1 MIFDSFSQAD
11 YSSTRKHGGTGL
23 GLAIAKQLITLLG
36 GELTLIS
43 EEGKGSVFSLLVP
56 VGMVIADQPL
66 SDENN
71 VAAHSDKDELSE
83 FHGHILV
90 AEDIKPSQV
99 LIKTILNRMG
109 IEVTVVEEGRAVVEK
124 AQSNGFDLILMDMMM
139 PDMNGYEAT
148 KVLREEGVKT
158 PIVALTANAMK
169 TDRQKC
175 IDAGCDDYLSKPIDI
190 ELLVVMLQ
198 KYLRVKV

>member
-1 MIFDSFSQAD
+1 MNNAVKFTEKGHVYINVSLENSLAGKPYIRFDVEDTGYGIKAKDQELIFDSFSQAD

-43 EEGKGSVFSLLVP
+43 EGGKGSVFSLLVP
-56 VGMVIADQPL
+56 VGMEIADQPL

-109 IEVTVVEEGRAVVEK
+109 IKVTVVEEGRVAVEM
-124 AQSNGFDLILMDMMM
+124 AQGS
-139 PDMNGYEAT
+139 
-148 KVLREEGVKT
+148 
-158 PIVALTANAMK
+158 
-169 TDRQKC
+169 
-175 IDAGCDDYLSKPIDI
+175 
-190 ELLVVMLQ
+190 
-198 KYLRVKV
+198 